1 MIDIKLSRIE
11 RTGKELDVL
20 EKTYESEEE
29 AIEIYNKLT
38 DEYAEQTLPFFD
50 EDEPLI
56 RLDIMP
62 QSDRDVGNKEQK
74 ECYFEYSDDLMDT
87 LYKRI

>member
-20 EKTYESEEE
+20 KKTYESEEE

-62 QSDRDVGNKEQK
+62 QSDGDQGNKEQK